1 MSDSSSECCARER
14 EARIGCWPPLG
25 RGDAL
30 FRAQGVA
37 PSSPS
42 TAAGRVGA
50 GGQVRLARKLHMWRT
65 AFLVPAT
72 RPTPPYLVTCTT
84 FGTSRVALEI
94 ISRWQY
100 SNIHAIQLF
109 SEMAASPGTELVS
122 PASPPTSTSQT
133 SHLKA
138 YPYLFVRETDQVE
151 DWIDSKTFVTTL
163 SHP

>member
-30 FRAQGVA
+30 FRARGVA

-50 GGQVRLARKLHMWRT
+50 GGQQVRLARKLHMWRS

-72 RPTPPYLVTCTT
+72 RPTPLTSSHAQHLEHHKSHWK
-84 FGTSRVALEI
+84 SRVAI
-94 ISRWQY
+94 IHYSRNTIVFRDGCK
-100 SNIHAIQLF
+100 SRDGAGEPRVATNHHLPNIPFEGLPLPLRQRDG
-109 SEMAASPGTELVS
+109 PG
-122 PASPPTSTSQT
+122 
-133 SHLKA
+133 
-138 YPYLFVRETDQVE
+138 
-151 DWIDSKTFVTTL
+151 
-163 SHP
+163 